1 MLRGPEAGFDP
12 DLEGKGREE
21 TQGTYLDGVW
31 PGDGT
36 DRGRVQT
43 SMECVREV
51 LAGCAAVPG
60 PDRTGPP
67 MASAA
72 GDAG

>member
-1 MLRGPEAGFDP
+1 MLRGPEAGIDS

-21 TQGTYLDGVW
+21 TRGTYLDGVW

-51 LAGCAAVPG
+51 LAGRVVSPEHG
-60 PDRTGPP
+60 
-67 MASAA
+67 
-72 GDAG
+72 

>member
-1 MLRGPEAGFDP
+1 MLGGPEVGLDP

-21 TQGTYLDGVW
+21 TRGTYPDGVW

-43 SMECVREV
+43 SMECVRKV
-51 LAGCAAVPG
+51 LAGHAVAPG
-60 PDRTGPP
+60 PE
-67 MASAA
+67 
-72 GDAG
+72 